1 MVKTVAKR
9 GILLREDASFVWVG
23 LLLSVSLGE
32 KLVQALLLVQSEG
45 DGDDSRDGIGYH
57 ESDPDTLD
65 AHHVAQEVHERHGAD
80 YVAKQTAEGGE
91 HDLFDRLEVD
101 GYGHG
106 KIAQAYGDN
115 DDARGAGGNFH
126 EVGVASGKEGT
137 DGGLLRARSQSTR
150 REER

>member
-57 ESDPDTLD
+57 ESD
-65 AHHVAQEVHERHGAD
+65 
-80 YVAKQTAEGGE
+80 
-91 HDLFDRLEVD
+91 
-101 GYGHG
+101 
-106 KIAQAYGDN
+106 
-115 DDARGAGGNFH
+115 
-126 EVGVASGKEGT
+126 
-137 DGGLLRARSQSTR
+137 RSS
-150 REER
+150 